1 MTPLKHS
8 LIALAAV
15 VALGVHAAPTAP
27 AAPKA
32 PPAPMNSP
40 AAVPPQPGNLDRANI
55 TEKDGQR
62 AVNGRR
68 TMAPDGEVRISN
80 VSGRVEVVA
89 WDRSEVEVTG
99 TVGAKVERLE
109 FGGGDN
115 YTTVRVV
122 LPSRV
127 RNCDDDCEG
136 DIKVSVPRVARI
148 DADTVS
154 ADVSVADAAGAVRVN
169 SVSGEVTLR
178 TRSRDLEA
186 SSVSGDVDVVGNG
199 ADGRVEARSVS
210 GDVRIQGVSAEIQ
223 VESVSG
229 NVDVQRSKVTRL
241 SMKSTSGDVAYAGG
255 IAGTGSFEFQ
265 TVSGD
270 VKVALEGPRD
280 ATFDISTFSGDI
292 DNGFGPKAR
301 RTSEYAPGYELR
313 FTEGK
318 GAARIRINTLSGEV
332 DLTGR

>member
-1 MTPLKHS
+1 MNALKHS
-8 LIALAAV
+8 LVALAAM
-15 VALGVHAAPTAP
+15 VAAAALAAPTP
-27 AAPKA
+27 PA
-32 PPAPMNSP
+32 PPAPRAP
-40 AAVPPQPGNLDRANI
+40 TVQPVPPVGDAGSVTPGPVGQ
-55 TEKDGQR
+55 DGMR
-62 AVNGRR
+62 AVSGRR

-80 VSGRVEVVA
+80 VAGKVVVTA

-99 TVGAKVERLE
+99 AVGEKVERLE

-115 YTTVRVV
+115 YTTIKVV

-127 RNCDDDCEG
+127 RNCHDECDG
-136 DIKVSVPRVARI
+136 DLRISVPRVARI

-169 SVSGEVTLR
+169 SVSGEVALR

-186 SSVSGDVDVVGNG
+186 SSVSGDVEVVGNG

-210 GDVRIQGVSAEIQ
+210 GDVRIQGVSAEVQ

-229 NVDVQRSKVTRL
+229 NVDVQRSKLTRL

-255 IAGTGSFEFQ
+255 ISGTGSFEFQ

-280 ATFDISTFSGDI
+280 ATFDISTFSGGI

>member
-1 MTPLKHS
+1 MTARHQS
-8 LIALAAV
+8 LLALAAFATLG
-15 VALGVHAAPTAP
+15 ALAAPPP
-27 AAPKA
+27 ATPPAPKA
-32 PPAPMNSP
+32 PKVQS
-40 AAVPPQPGNLDRANI
+40 AAATADAASVTPGAAD
-55 TEKDGQR
+55 KDGR
-62 AVNGRR
+62 RPVSGRR

-80 VSGRVEVVA
+80 VAGKVEVVA

-99 TVGAKVERLE
+99 TVGEKVERVE

-115 YTTVRVV
+115 YTTIRVV

-127 RNCDDDCEG
+127 RNCDDECDGE
-136 DIKVSVPRVARI
+136 IRISVPRVARV

-154 ADVSVADAAGAVRVN
+154 ADVSVADAAGPVRVN
-169 SVSGEVTLR
+169 SVSGEVRLR

-186 SSVSGDVDVVGNG
+186 TSVSGGIEVVGNG
-199 ADGRVEARSVS
+199 ADGRIDARSVS
-210 GDVRIQGVSAEIQ
+210 GDVAIQGVSAEVQ

-229 NVDVQRSKVTRL
+229 DVQVQRSKLARL
-241 SMKSTSGDVAYAGG
+241 SMKSTSGDVDYAGG
-255 IAGTGSFEFQ
+255 ITGTGSYEFQ

-280 ATFDISTFSGDI
+280 ATFDISTFSGGI
-292 DNGFGPKAR
+292 ENGFGPKAR

-318 GAARIRINTLSGEV
+318 GAARVRINTLSGEV